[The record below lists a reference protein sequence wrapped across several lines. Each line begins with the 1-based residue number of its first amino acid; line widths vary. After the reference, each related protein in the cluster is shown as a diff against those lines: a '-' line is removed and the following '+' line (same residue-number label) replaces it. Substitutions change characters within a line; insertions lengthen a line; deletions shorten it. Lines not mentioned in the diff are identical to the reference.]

1 MDGDLSDNVV
11 TSTSMHEYFTQLQKE
26 IDICYEI
33 AQKAR
38 KKGLDPEFIVEIP
51 QAQDLASRVEQL
63 VGPKGIAPIIRQATK
78 KIGNRELVSLEI
90 AREIVKGENYKFK
103 NVEKALDQAIRTG
116 LAILTE
122 GVLVAPLEGIADVK
136 LGKNK
141 DGTNFVDLYFSGP
154 IRSAGGTGQA
164 MSVLIADVVRRDLKI
179 GRYLPTDGEIERY
192 KEEIPLYKRVQHL
205 QYLPSVE
212 EIDLIA
218 RNCPICIN
226 GEGTEDEEVTGY
238 RDLPRVGTNRLR
250 SGACLVIAEGLCLK
264 APKIYKHIK
273 KLKLKGWEFLDT
285 FINKG
290 NEVKKENGA
299 IPEITPSTKY
309 IGEVIAGRPV
319 FSHPS
324 KKGGFRLRYG
334 RARTAGLASTA
345 INPATMYLLDGFIT
359 VGTQMKTERPGKGTI
374 GTPCDQIEGPIVLLQ
389 NGDLVQINSV
399 DKIKRGISKIIDL
412 GEILIP
418 YGEFIENNALL
429 PDASYVYEWWIQDL
443 QKSVN
448 CLPNDHSYAS
458 IIKAENDVQNIV
470 NQDLNKT
477 VDLTRPSYK
486 DAFDISERYSVPLH
500 PNFNLFWH
508 DIERDNL
515 TKLSRYIKEYG
526 RIIFDEELKLILPQN
541 KDVKNIL
548 VDLGACHKQRDEN
561 LILDKYSYPIIRCC
575 GLDVSDGFIIESKNY
590 NSLDGDNTLE
600 LVTKL
605 SGVRIQ
611 ARSPFRIGTRMGRPE
626 KAAPRKMKPPPHIL
640 FPLGNYGGNQRLL
653 RTAAEKDKIEIEA
666 GKRICPKCN
675 KSTYKLFCSCG
686 THTKVVDGRI
696 ETHEINLTNE
706 LKQAKNKIK
715 ERNIPDTIKGVIGTI
730 SKNKTPEPLEKG
742 ILRAKHDVYVFKDGT
757 IRFDMTDAPLTHFK
771 PGEIGVSLKRL
782 KDLGY
787 TKDFL
792 GNELKNNYQI
802 CELKVQDVII
812 SRHCAEYFI
821 QASRF
826 IDDLLV
832 KFYGLNKF
840 YGIRKIQ
847 DLTGH
852 LVIGLAPHTSAGALG
867 RIIGFTNTQVCY
879 AHPFYHA
886 TKRRNA
892 DGDEDGLMLL
902 MDVLLNFS
910 HSYVPDKRG
919 GRMDL
924 PLILTTRI
932 DPAEVDKEAH
942 NLDTL
947 HRYPLDFYEST
958 MKHEHSKNLESIMG
972 LVSSR
977 IGSRLQYEGFGFTHD
992 TTDIS
997 VGPKESTYK
1006 TLKSMMD
1013 KMNVQL
1019 GLAAKIRAVDEADVA
1034 YKVIERHFLPDV
1046 LGNLRAFSKQSV
1058 RCPLCNTIYRRAPL
1072 KGICT
1077 KCNGKLTLTVH
1088 ERSIKKYLDI
1098 SRKIAK
1104 QYNLPIYAQQ
1114 RITLVEKSINSLF
1127 ESDKVNQ
1134 TKIIDFL

>member
-1 MDGDLSDNVV
+1 
-11 TSTSMHEYFTQLQKE
+11 
-26 IDICYEI
+26 
-33 AQKAR
+33 
-38 KKGLDPEFIVEIP
+38 
-51 QAQDLASRVEQL
+51 
-63 VGPKGIAPIIRQATK
+63 
-78 KIGNRELVSLEI
+78 
-90 AREIVKGENYKFK
+90 
-103 NVEKALDQAIRTG
+103 
-116 LAILTE
+116 
-122 GVLVAPLEGIADVK
+122 
-136 LGKNK
+136 
-141 DGTNFVDLYFSGP
+141 
-154 IRSAGGTGQA
+154 
-164 MSVLIADVVRRDLKI
+164 
-179 GRYLPTDGEIERY
+179 
-192 KEEIPLYKRVQHL
+192 
-205 QYLPSVE
+205 
-212 EIDLIA
+212 
-218 RNCPICIN
+218 
-226 GEGTEDEEVTGY
+226 
-238 RDLPRVGTNRLR
+238 
-250 SGACLVIAEGLCLK
+250 
-264 APKIYKHIK
+264 
-273 KLKLKGWEFLDT
+273 
-285 FINKG
+285 
-290 NEVKKENGA
+290 
-299 IPEITPSTKY
+299 
-309 IGEVIAGRPV
+309 
-319 FSHPS
+319 
-324 KKGGFRLRYG
+324 
-334 RARTAGLASTA
+334 GLASTA

-374 GTPCDQIEGPIVLLQ
+374 GTPCDQIEGPIVLLN
-389 NGDLVQINSV
+389 NGDLIQINSV
-399 DKIKRGISKIIDL
+399 DEIKRGISKIIDL

-448 CLPNDHSYAS
+448 SLPGDYSYPS

-470 NQDLNKT
+470 IQDLNKT
-477 VDLTRPSYK
+477 IDLTNPSYK

-508 DIERDNL
+508 DIERDDL

-526 RIIFDEELKLILPQN
+526 KIVLDKELKLILPQN
-541 KDVKNIL
+541 KDIKSIL

-561 LILDKYSYPIIRCC
+561 LILDKYSYSIIRCC
-575 GLDVSDGFIIESKNY
+575 GLDVRDGLIIESKNY
-590 NSLDGDNTLE
+590 NSLDGGNTLE

-605 SGVRIQ
+605 SGVKIQ

-782 KDLGY
+782 KELGY
-787 TKDFL
+787 TKDYL
-792 GNELKNNYQI
+792 GNDLKNNYQI

-826 IDDLLV
+826 IDDLLI

-852 LVIGLAPHTSAGALG
+852 LVIGLAPHTSAGAIT

-886 TKRRNA
+886 TKRRNCLSSNTNIFTINSEKSHFTTLQEFYQKTNSDEVIVDDFGTKQKKVNDFKTLSINPKNGKSEIKKIKSVIKIKSPKHLVEIKLKSGRSFISSPLHRVLIWSNSQIIHKKILELNNNDKFFISKSIDFYKKDIDEIDLISEFLQRYYRNDDVVVRGISELVRKCVEKLGGLKTTSKKLTINKKTFSNYIYRNSIPLSIIIKLLKLCNKKIDTIPKDCTLGVKRNHTSIPRIIKVNEQLMRLIGYYIA
-892 DGDEDGLMLL
+892 EGHTRFSLKDHYRVSFACTEKEIRNDIIRSIREVFKIDPYKDKHGVCISYRLIHDFFTNILATGHNAKNKRIPQRFVDLPKQKMRELLKAYFSGDGSVEKNRLHVSCSSVNRDLLKDIGFQLIRFDIFYRIKEERKKAGGLVKEFYKKKKEFPVFNLYYLSIRSSYARKFCEKIGFTLNRKQIMLESVVSKERKPRLKTYGNYILDDIKEIIPIKSDSKFLYDIEVEGLHNFPINDFILSSNCDGDEDG
-902 MDVLLNFS
+902 
-910 HSYVPDKRG
+910 
-919 GRMDL
+919 
-924 PLILTTRI
+924 
-932 DPAEVDKEAH
+932 
-942 NLDTL
+942 
-947 HRYPLDFYEST
+947 
-958 MKHEHSKNLESIMG
+958 
-972 LVSSR
+972 
-977 IGSRLQYEGFGFTHD
+977 
-992 TTDIS
+992 
-997 VGPKESTYK
+997 
-1006 TLKSMMD
+1006 
-1013 KMNVQL
+1013 
-1019 GLAAKIRAVDEADVA
+1019 
-1034 YKVIERHFLPDV
+1034 
-1046 LGNLRAFSKQSV
+1046 
-1058 RCPLCNTIYRRAPL
+1058 
-1072 KGICT
+1072 
-1077 KCNGKLTLTVH
+1077 
-1088 ERSIKKYLDI
+1088 
-1098 SRKIAK
+1098 
-1104 QYNLPIYAQQ
+1104 
-1114 RITLVEKSINSLF
+1114 
-1127 ESDKVNQ
+1127 
-1134 TKIIDFL
+1134 